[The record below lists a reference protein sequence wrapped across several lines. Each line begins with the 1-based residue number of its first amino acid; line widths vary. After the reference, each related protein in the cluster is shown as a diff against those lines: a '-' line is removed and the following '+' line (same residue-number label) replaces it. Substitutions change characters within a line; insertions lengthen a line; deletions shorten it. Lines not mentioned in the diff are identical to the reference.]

1 MYEDSQL
8 GQALHVLP
16 IRRGGEG
23 WGYVVRKRTGKRG
36 WGLLG
41 GSVAP
46 WRVHLNER
54 SELQQ
59 HNSQS
64 CPTSFGTGLT
74 AHSLGK
80 RSSCLCR
87 SFSVL
92 PRPGGVRRIIGESIL
107 KRYLMVI
114 LKAS

>member
-1 MYEDSQL
+1 MGIC
-8 GQALHVLP
+8 GQ
-16 IRRGGEG
+16 EQDG
-23 WGYVVRKRTGKRG
+23 WEEM
-36 WGLLG
+36 GLLG
-41 GSVAP
+41 GSMAP

-59 HNSQS
+59 RNSQS

-87 SFSVL
+87 SFSVP
-92 PRPGGVRRIIGESIL
+92 PRPGGMRRIIGESTL
-107 KRYLMVI
+107 KRSLMVI